1 MRSRLSWASGIAV
14 AATFLTALLGVG
26 GSGAVAE
33 ESVPALVQTDP
44 VVHFTSKPV
53 VQPLPSEE
61 NPDAA
66 SAFDDEADD
75 QAPAP
80 APPTSLAELVASQ
93 PQPGELSRQ
102 MRCLAAAIYFEA
114 RGEPL
119 RGQLAVGR
127 VIVDRASSDRF
138 PDSYCGVVLQRSQFS
153 FVRGNRLP
161 SVRRGSKAW
170 RNAVAVAQIAKSDS
184 WQSPTDGALFFHA
197 ARVSPGWH
205 LKRLAQVGNHIF
217 YR

>member
-66 SAFDDEADD
+66 PAFDDEADD